1 MVSPTMWFRRN
12 TPIYRK
18 RGDAIDPLSHS
29 QKLSIVGPAP
39 MHARL
44 VRVAEAAR

>member
-1 MVSPTMWFRRN
+1 MWFRRN

-18 RGDAIDPLSHS
+18 RGDAIDPLEPLP
-29 QKLSIVGPAP
+29 KLSIVRPAP

-44 VRVAEAAR
+44 VKVAKAAA